1 MRIGVDAT
9 PLSFPQTGVGTYT
22 ANLIRA
28 LAERGGDEVVPLLY
42 RDVHPSFAAELRGS
56 PVAFRPEGGRWPMN
70 SVAWMHWALRR
81 RVRRSSFDVCHFTN
95 SAAPWQLDCPYVLTI
110 HDAGL
115 WLHPEHHPARR
126 LLALRPVVP
135 RAARRADAV
144 ITVSHA
150 VKEELVEVLGLAEDK
165 VRVVHPGVSPRFH
178 RVPLPE
184 ELARTRQS
192 CRLPERFVLCVG
204 ALEPRKNL
212 LGLLA
217 AHATVTSEPALR
229 DVGLVF
235 VGPLGWKNAPFERA
249 IAGRGPGAPVRVLGP
264 VDGATLVALYHLAAV
279 LAFPSFYEGFGLPVV
294 EAMACGT
301 PVVTSNRGALAEVAG
316 DAAEL
321 VDPTRVDGIAAGL
334 RRVLEDPRHREA
346 LRQRGTRRARAFTWE
361 RAAEQTR
368 AIYAEITGVDA

>member
-22 ANLIRA
+22 ANLLRA
-28 LAERGGDEVVPLLY
+28 LAERGGDELVPLLY
-42 RDVHPSFAAELRGS
+42 RDVHASFADELRGS
-56 PVAFRPEGGRWPMN
+56 PLAFHPEGGRWPTS
-70 SVAWMHWALRR
+70 SVAWMQSTLPR
-81 RVRRSSFDVCHFTN
+81 RVRRSAFDLCHFTN
-95 SAAPWQLDCPYVLTI
+95 SAAPWQLACPYVLTI

-135 RAARRADAV
+135 RAARRAGAV
-144 ITVSHA
+144 ITVSQA
-150 VKEELVEVLGLAEDK
+150 VKEELVEVLGLPEAK
-165 VRVVHPGVSPRFH
+165 VRVVHPGVSPRF
-178 RVPLPE
+178 RRTPLPE
-184 ELARTRQS
+184 ELARTR
-192 CRLPERFVLCVG
+192 RTWGLPERFVLCVG

-217 AHATVTSEPALR
+217 AHAAVTSESALR

-235 VGPLGWKNAPFERA
+235 AGPPGWKNAPFERA
-249 IAGRGPGAPVRVLGP
+249 VARLGPGAPVRVLGP
-264 VDGATLVALYHLAAV
+264 VDGATLVELYHLATV

-294 EAMACGT
+294 EAMTCGT
-301 PVVTSNRGALAEVAG
+301 PVVTSHRGALAEVAG

-334 RRVLEDPRHREA
+334 RRVLDDPRRREE
-346 LRQRGTRRARAFTWE
+346 LRQRGARRARAFTWE

-368 AIYAEITGVDA
+368 VIYAEVVDARD